1 MSAKGNRRENQV
13 NPGEKWIR
21 LQEVGL
27 SQILTIP
34 IALVAG
40 ETFRLNFI
48 IIAAISIA
56 LCWSGVICFMLGRD
70 KRRVLQER
78 EAIKDKGGQE
88 HGY

>member
-1 MSAKGNRRENQV
+1 MPAKGNQRENQV
-13 NPGEKWIR
+13 NPEEKWIR

-40 ETFRLNFI
+40 ETFRFNFI
-48 IIAAISIA
+48 IIAVISIA

-70 KRRVLQER
+70 KRRGTQDQE
-78 EAIKDKGGQE
+78 KD
-88 HGY
+88 

>member
-1 MSAKGNRRENQV
+1 MPAKGNRRENQV
-13 NPGEKWIR
+13 NPGERWIR

-48 IIAAISIA
+48 IIVAISIA
-56 LCWSGVICFMLGRD
+56 LCWSGLLCFMLGRD
-70 KRRVLQER
+70 KRRALR
-78 EAIKDKGGQE
+78 EKEDTDCPKCP
-88 HGY
+88 